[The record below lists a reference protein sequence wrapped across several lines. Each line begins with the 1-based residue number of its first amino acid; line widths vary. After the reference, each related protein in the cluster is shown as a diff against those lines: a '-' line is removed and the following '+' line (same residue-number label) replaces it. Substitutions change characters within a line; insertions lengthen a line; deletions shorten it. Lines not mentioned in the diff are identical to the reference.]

1 MPHLLNT
8 IQVGILSP
16 VTIQK
21 KRMCYHALL
30 AWQDAC
36 YREDVSALHGPEEDH
51 SHDRHV
57 GSIHNA
63 GGKYLIQ
70 LPAIR
75 VGGRFYSAL
84 CDSHDCA

>member
-1 MPHLLNT
+1 
-8 IQVGILSP
+8 
-16 VTIQK
+16 
-21 KRMCYHALL
+21 MCCHALL

-36 YREDVSALHGPEEDH
+36 YREEVSALHGPEEDH
-51 SHDRHV
+51 SHDGHV

-75 VGGRFYSAL
+75 VGEGFTRSFAIVMIVPENIQELQQIYFL
-84 CDSHDCA
+84 KKKQHIDRD

>member
-21 KRMCYHALL
+21 KMCCHALL

-36 YREDVSALHGPEEDH
+36 YREEVSALHGPEEDH
-51 SHDRHV
+51 SHDGHV

-75 VGGRFYSAL
+75 VGRRFYSVL

>member
-1 MPHLLNT
+1 
-8 IQVGILSP
+8 
-16 VTIQK
+16 
-21 KRMCYHALL
+21 MCCHALL

-36 YREDVSALHGPEEDH
+36 YREEVSALHGPEEDH

-70 LPAIR
+70 LPAIGWVEGFTR
-75 VGGRFYSAL
+75 PFAIVMIVPETIQQLQRICFLKKQQHIDRY
-84 CDSHDCA
+84 

>member
-1 MPHLLNT
+1 
-8 IQVGILSP
+8 
-16 VTIQK
+16 
-21 KRMCYHALL
+21 MCCHALL

-36 YREDVSALHGPEEDH
+36 YREEVSALHGPEEDH

-57 GSIHNA
+57 VSIHNA